1 MEEQIVKNLNTQD
14 NIKKWLKIL
23 FYIVAVFG
31 VLATLFKL
39 EPFFSVI
46 VEVTPLF
53 ALGGF
58 IFGIIALD
66 RV

>member
-1 MEEQIVKNLNTQD
+1 MEEQTMKSLSMQD
-14 NIKKWLKIL
+14 NIKKWLKFL
-23 FYIVAVFG
+23 FYAVAIFG
-31 VLATLFKL
+31 ILATMFKL
-39 EPFFSVI
+39 EPFYGVI